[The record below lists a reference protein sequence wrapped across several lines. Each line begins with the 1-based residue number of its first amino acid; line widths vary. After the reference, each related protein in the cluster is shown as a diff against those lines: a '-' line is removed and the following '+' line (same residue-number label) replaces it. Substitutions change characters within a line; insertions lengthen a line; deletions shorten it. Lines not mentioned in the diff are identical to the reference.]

1 MQVDTRAVAR
11 SLELY
16 QLACDPYLSGLFPE
30 RESEAK
36 AVLEM
41 LSSVTFVI
49 VSGAYFDARTIES
62 QALLA
67 VLDAELAAGDL
78 PVLLQKVLD
87 ISCQTFQASVG
98 AILLHEPETT
108 QLKIPSSVGFDAPLP
123 EDFRVE
129 MVLASPGRSLRPASR
144 T

>member
-1 MQVDTRAVAR
+1 
-11 SLELY
+11 
-16 QLACDPYLSGLFPE
+16 
-30 RESEAK
+30 
-36 AVLEM
+36 M

-108 QLKIPSSVGFDAPLP
+108 QLQIASSVGFEAPLP
-123 EDFRVE
+123 EKFRVQIGIGFSGKIAATGE
-129 MVLASPGRSLRPASR
+129 PNMILDNSVDSGVLTPVLRGKDKTLWGVPLKPNG
-144 T
+144 